1 MVTKKIDSAWR
12 KELPPIFSPFPN
24 VAALPRITAM
34 VYPGPFNPFSG
45 AGEPLFMIAPGA
57 IRGSMMN
64 GDAGQLLNGTDAGAR
79 IVLKACMDQT
89 MVTKFPV
96 DGQLKAANQPE
107 ADLGQGDIIYVK
119 LSIPRKTT
127 VDIYCNRQSLNVMGI
142 GESPF

>member
-1 MVTKKIDSAWR
+1 
-12 KELPPIFSPFPN
+12 
-24 VAALPRITAM
+24 
-34 VYPGPFNPFSG
+34 
-45 AGEPLFMIAPGA
+45 
-57 IRGSMMN
+57 MMN
-64 GDAGQLLNGTDAGAR
+64 GDDGQLLNGTDAGAR

-89 MVTKFPV
+89 MVTKLPV
-96 DGQLKAANQPE
+96 DGQLNAANQPE